1 MNEAGKEHR
10 PNRRAHRLPADVPA
24 DEAADLKR
32 RYLAGATLS
41 TLLED
46 FDGSY
51 RTLRAVLQLQ
61 GVTFR
66 APQPMTPPAPPGM
79 VETYCS
85 GKSIADTG
93 KAFGLGRDITKR
105 MLLEAGVELR
115 GRGRPPRSASSGSD
129 FTDF

>member
-1 MNEAGKEHR
+1 VNEAGEGR
-10 PNRRAHRLPADVPA
+10 GPNRRAHRLPADVPA
-24 DEAADLKR
+24 AEAAELKR

-41 TLLED
+41 ALLAD

-51 RTLRAVLQLQ
+51 RTLRAVLQEQ

-79 VETYCS
+79 VETYYS
-85 GKSIADTG
+85 GKSIVETG

-115 GRGRPPRSASSGSD
+115 GRGRPPRSPSTGSD

>member
-1 MNEAGKEHR
+1 MTEAGEEHR
-10 PNRRAHRLPADVPA
+10 RNRRAHRLPADVPA
-24 DEAADLKR
+24 EEAAELKR

-41 TLLED
+41 SLLAD

-51 RTLRAVLQLQ
+51 RTLRAVLQRQ

-66 APQPMTPPAPPGM
+66 APQPMTPPAPAGM
-79 VETYCS
+79 VETYYS

-115 GRGRPPRSASSGSD
+115 GRGRPPKA
-129 FTDF
+129 